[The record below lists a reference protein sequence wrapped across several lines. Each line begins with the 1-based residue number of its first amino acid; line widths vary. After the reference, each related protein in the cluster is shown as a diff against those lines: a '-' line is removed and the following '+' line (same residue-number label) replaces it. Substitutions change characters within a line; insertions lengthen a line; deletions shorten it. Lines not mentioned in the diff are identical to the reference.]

1 MEPVPLDRDRTQQ
14 CLLLRISLTLVVG
27 PGPFI
32 PTVLKPN
39 QRIIQRWIRKQRR
52 DKPRRGIGRQQT
64 FGLQRKDRHI
74 VSRIHAQKF
83 IGTELQRL
91 D

>member
-1 MEPVPLDRDRTQQ
+1 MPLDRDRTQQ
-14 CLLLRISLTLVVG
+14 CLLLRISVTLVVG

-39 QRIIQRWIRKQRR
+39 QRIVQRRVRKQRR
-52 DKPRRGIGRQQT
+52 DKPRRSIGRQQA
-64 FGLQRKDRHI
+64 FRLQRKDRHI
-74 VSRIHAQKF
+74 VSRINAQKF
-83 IGTELQRL
+83 IGAELQRL